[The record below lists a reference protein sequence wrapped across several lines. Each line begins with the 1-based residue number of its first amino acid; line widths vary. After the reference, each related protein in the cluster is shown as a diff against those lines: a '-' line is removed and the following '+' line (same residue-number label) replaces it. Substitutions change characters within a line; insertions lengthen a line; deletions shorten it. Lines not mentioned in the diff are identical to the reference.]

1 MIVAAV
7 ERTLRPTYESVSD
20 VPYGGDDAFGILPL
34 RCVVVARQFD
44 KYMHRGTLAWFDQRT
59 QTKSPTEIESDMNKE
74 RG

>member
-20 VPYGGDDAFGILPL
+20 VPCGGDDVFGILPL
-34 RCVVVARQFD
+34 RCVVVTRKFY
-44 KYMHRGTLAWFDQRT
+44 KYMHRGTLTWFDQRT
-59 QTKSPTEIESDMNKE
+59 QTISPTEIESEMDKE